1 MPTIA
6 RRSAAAKESPPRE
19 RDSWHVQRRPHV
31 SARRHQSPQARS
43 GLCRCDHDRLRTQS
57 PLARSPR
64 QSKLVPTW
72 LSPLSDQPAVESRAN
87 GSIVCPTQTVLAH
100 GQGDTTR
107 ASVRVQSVLDA
118 EAHDLVPTAPT
129 AVAPRQA
136 PTHPTARSWLGGYR
150 CSTSPRRGDPQSS
163 LAVLRVGR
171 HVRIN
176 GWGPPKETCDG

>member
-57 PLARSPR
+57 PLARSPQ

-136 PTHPTARSWLGGYR
+136 PTHPT
-150 CSTSPRRGDPQSS
+150 TQSS
-163 LAVLRVGR
+163 HLGR
-171 HVRIN
+171 DHQRATEPRSITEGRYRSGGTPAGGS
-176 GWGPPKETCDG
+176 GWRPFTT